1 MMMMRAVIF
10 DGQKNHIQEVPIPKV
25 SDTQVLIKVKAVG
38 ICGTDFAITNGD
50 LPSTT
55 PIILGHEF
63 SGEIV
68 KIGKD
73 VDHSWLGKR
82 VTSEINSNI
91 DFNCYYCQRGIY
103 TQCISRKAIGI
114 DMDGALAEYIA
125 VESYLIHEIPENLS
139 FEEAT
144 FIEPLAAAYQ
154 AFEMMPLNQ
163 DDKNIAIFGL
173 GKLGLLILQVAK
185 SQDLNII
192 AIDGSELKLNLA
204 KKLGAKHLINRFK
217 VNNISKEIKSLTNGL
232 GADIVVDSTGV
243 ATVFKEIIA
252 SCRTRGKIHVKS
264 THGIDT
270 PINLTDI
277 VVREITLYSSRCG
290 PFELA
295 IKGLK
300 SGDIIV
306 KDLISDIISFKDVE
320 KNIFGKKPSRD
331 IIKIVVRIED

>member
-1 MMMMRAVIF
+1 MMMKAVIF

-38 ICGTDFAITNGD
+38 ICGTDFAIANGD
-50 LPSTT
+50 LPAET
-55 PIILGHEF
+55 PLILGHEF
-63 SGEIV
+63 SGEV
-68 KIGKD
+68 VEVGND

-114 DMDGALAEYIA
+114 DINGALAEYIA
-125 VESYLIHEIPENLS
+125 VESYLIHEIPLDLS

-154 AFEMMPLNQ
+154 TFEMMPLNQ
-163 DDKNIAIFGL
+163 HDNSIAIFGL

-185 SQDLNII
+185 LYDLNII
-192 AIDGSELKLNLA
+192 AIDGSEFKLSLA
-204 KKLGAKHLINRFK
+204 KKYGTKHLINRFK
-217 VNNISKEIKSLTNGL
+217 VSNISEEIKKLTNNL
-232 GADIVVDSTGV
+232 GADIVIDCTGV
-243 ATVFKEIIA
+243 PEALEEIVN
-252 SCRTRGKIHVKS
+252 SCRTRGKIHIKS
-264 THGIDT
+264 THGIES

-300 SGDIIV
+300 SGEIKV
-306 KDLISDIISFKDVE
+306 KDLITKIIPFE
-320 KNIFGKKPSRD
+320 EAEAILTLKKPSRD
-331 IIKIVVRIED
+331 IIKIVVKIEG

>member
-1 MMMMRAVIF
+1 MIRAVIF
-10 DGQKNHIQEVPIPKV
+10 DGHKNQIQEVPIPEI

-50 LPSTT
+50 LPSKI

-63 SGEIV
+63 CGEII

-73 VDHSWLGKR
+73 VDQLWLGKR

-91 DFNCYYCQRGIY
+91 DFNCFYCQRGIY

-114 DMDGALAEYIA
+114 DIDGALAEYIA
-125 VESYLIHEIPENLS
+125 VESYLIHEIPEKLS
-139 FEEAT
+139 FEEAI

-154 AFEMMPLNQ
+154 AFQMMPLNQ

-173 GKLGLLILQVAK
+173 GKLGLLLLQVAK
-185 SQDLNII
+185 SHNLNVI
-192 AIDGSELKLNLA
+192 AIDGSEFKLKLA
-204 KKLGAKHLINRFK
+204 KKYGAKHLINRFK
-217 VNNISKEIKSLTNGL
+217 VNNISEEIKNHTSGL

-243 ATVFKEIIA
+243 PAVFNKIVA

-264 THGIDT
+264 THGIET

-300 SGDIIV
+300 SRDILV
-306 KDLISDIISFKDVE
+306 KDLISKVISLEDVE
-320 KNIFGKKPSRD
+320 NVLSNKKLNRD
-331 IIKIVVRIED
+331 TIKIVVKIEY

>member
-1 MMMMRAVIF
+1 MMMRAVIF

-73 VDHSWLGKR
+73 VDHYWLGKR